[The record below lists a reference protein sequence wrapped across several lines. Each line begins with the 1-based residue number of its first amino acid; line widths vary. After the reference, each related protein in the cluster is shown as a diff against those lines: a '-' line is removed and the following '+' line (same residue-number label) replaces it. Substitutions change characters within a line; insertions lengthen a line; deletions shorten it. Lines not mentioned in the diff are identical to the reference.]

1 MRNKIKYYLQNSEF
15 ISLLYYYIGSLVV
28 NIISLFVK
36 PKEKTVLFVSFGGR
50 QYSDSPKA
58 IFEWMRNDPRFKDWE
73 FTWAFIKPNNYQID
87 GAKKVKIDSLSYFIT
102 AIKSRVW
109 VTNSGIK
116 RYLNFHGK
124 NTLFIN
130 TWHGTPIKKIGID
143 EVGVHK
149 SKVFARKWFEF
160 KDANITLAESKYDA
174 EIFKRIFD
182 IDDNQIMITGLPRN
196 DELYHNKYDI
206 DNIKKKLNIPKD
218 KKVILYAPT
227 VRGNNVDEDFRNF
240 INPSIDFN
248 NWKRILGEYV
258 ILFRAHYFVDK
269 IDEIKGINLDNVINV
284 TSYENLNELMVVS
297 DLLISDYSSIFFD
310 YAILEKPMFCFAYDY
325 DEYIKYQGLYLDIN
339 KEIPNG
345 IIRTEKELLY
355 MIKNLDYS
363 EQVKKTIQFKK
374 KYLSGNGKA
383 TQQVVDYIFNNTK
396 NS

>member
-130 TWHGTPIKKIGID
+130 TWHGTPIKK
-143 EVGVHK
+143 
-149 SKVFARKWFEF
+149 
-160 KDANITLAESKYDA
+160 
-174 EIFKRIFD
+174 
-182 IDDNQIMITGLPRN
+182 
-196 DELYHNKYDI
+196 
-206 DNIKKKLNIPKD
+206 
-218 KKVILYAPT
+218 
-227 VRGNNVDEDFRNF
+227 
-240 INPSIDFN
+240 
-248 NWKRILGEYV
+248 
-258 ILFRAHYFVDK
+258 
-269 IDEIKGINLDNVINV
+269 
-284 TSYENLNELMVVS
+284 
-297 DLLISDYSSIFFD
+297 
-310 YAILEKPMFCFAYDY
+310 
-325 DEYIKYQGLYLDIN
+325 
-339 KEIPNG
+339 
-345 IIRTEKELLY
+345 
-355 MIKNLDYS
+355 
-363 EQVKKTIQFKK
+363 
-374 KYLSGNGKA
+374 
-383 TQQVVDYIFNNTK
+383 
-396 NS
+396 

>member
-1 MRNKIKYYLQNSEF
+1 
-15 ISLLYYYIGSLVV
+15 
-28 NIISLFVK
+28 
-36 PKEKTVLFVSFGGR
+36 
-50 QYSDSPKA
+50 
-58 IFEWMRNDPRFKDWE
+58 
-73 FTWAFIKPNNYQID
+73 
-87 GAKKVKIDSLSYFIT
+87 
-102 AIKSRVW
+102 
-109 VTNSGIK
+109 
-116 RYLNFHGK
+116 
-124 NTLFIN
+124 
-130 TWHGTPIKKIGID
+130 
-143 EVGVHK
+143 
-149 SKVFARKWFEF
+149 
-160 KDANITLAESKYDA
+160 
-174 EIFKRIFD
+174 
-182 IDDNQIMITGLPRN
+182 MITGLPRN

-240 INPSIDFN
+240 INPPIDFN